1 MAFYKMSLEDK
12 ITDKYG
18 GGNLVSGLTTV
29 TLAKALGAFDSQQ
42 SYRLFDT
49 FASYLP
55 NFPLQNFPI
64 SQLLDPLI
72 QIGGIGAGLS
82 TSLAAK
88 GQQRTASGIALG
100 ATMLY
105 SAYNYSQ
112 AIGVPMI
119 YLATQPFLIGALS
132 QVVLPVVAFH
142 GVGFLAGNIWKYVRS
157 IFRRRMKNQS
167 FYDQKGRV
175 GHRVAFQGEIPEYTL
190 S

>member
-1 MAFYKMSLEDK
+1 MSLEDK
-12 ITDKYG
+12 VTDRYG
-18 GGNLVSGLTTV
+18 GGTLVSGLTTV
-29 TLAKALGAFDSQQ
+29 TLAKALGAFDNSQ
-42 SYRLFDT
+42 SYGLFDT
-49 FASYLP
+49 LANYLP
-55 NFPLQNFPI
+55 NFPLQNFPL

-82 TSLAAK
+82 TSLAAR

-100 ATMLY
+100 TTMLY

-132 QVVLPVVAFH
+132 QAVLPVIAFY
-142 GVGFLAGNIWKYVRS
+142 GVGFLAGNVWKYMRS

-167 FYDQKGRV
+167 HYDQKGRV
-175 GHRVAFQGEIPEYTL
+175 GHRVKFQGELPEYTL

>member
-1 MAFYKMSLEDK
+1 MGLEDK
-12 ITDKYG
+12 VTDKYG
-18 GGNLVSGLTTV
+18 GGTLVSGLTTV
-29 TLAKALGAFDSQQ
+29 TLAKALGVFDNSQ
-42 SYRLFDT
+42 SYGLFDT

-55 NFPLQNFPI
+55 NFPLQNFSL

-88 GQQRTASGIALG
+88 GQQRTASGFALG

-105 SAYNYSQ
+105 SAYNYSK

-132 QVVLPVVAFH
+132 QAVLPVVAFY
-142 GVGFLAGNIWKYVRS
+142 GVGFLAGNIWKYMRS
-157 IFRRRMKNQS
+157 IFRRRMKNQGY
-167 FYDQKGRV
+167 YDAKNRV
-175 GHRVAFQGEIPEYTL
+175 GHKINFQGEIPEYTL